1 MYNVWLNIIETAL
14 ERKPTNT
21 HSEQI
26 KRLILEYNAD
36 VPCHVFNI
44 EKERYNHWIAL
55 TPQFY
60 HNGAVYYKLKNFS
73 ADAHALSLIEKVPG
87 EPTYD
92 DIQRQVCEAQENN
105 ILEQLDKESEL
116 KNHY

>member
-1 MYNVWLNIIETAL
+1 MPGLML
-14 ERKPTNT
+14 QRLLRKRNLRNKD
-21 HSEQI
+21 SKQI
-26 KRLILEYNAD
+26 KEIVLEYN
-36 VPCHVFNI
+36 VNIPCHGSNI
-44 EKERYNHWIAL
+44 EKERYSHWVAL

-73 ADAHALSLIEKVPG
+73 AAAHALSLIEKVPG